1 MIPVTAGTTARRAA
15 VIIFG
20 CIAFAPAAHAQAGFR
35 PRFRPQAPFAIAIGA
50 DAGRQALALA
60 DLNGD
65 QKPDLVA
72 IEPADKRVA
81 VRLNDG
87 SGGFGAAQPVALDVT
102 PSAVAVA
109 DVASPPTSPAQGA
122 PDGKPD
128 LLIGTDDG
136 ALLVAPGVGD
146 GTFAVDRAPAALGQ
160 TDSIVGIATGE
171 FDAAPG
177 TDVALLDLNGVLVL
191 CGGAAGI
198 LSPCGSGDLLLIGDD
213 PIEIGSGDFNGDA
226 KADLVVLDGTDQ
238 RILPLFGKGDG
249 TFDVRQAVNVS
260 GEANE
265 GVAVDMVVT
274 DLDGDGI
281 DDVTVANSHEFL
293 QFLAVTLL
301 GTTRGTCRTL
311 AFVIDFNAS
320 ALAVGDFDNGDDHAS
335 DVLVG
340 YSGPTRGGVTVN
352 IGDTFGSFADPFIP
366 VGTNTVGPVGLLLAA
381 DLDGDGVTDVVAAR
395 PDGESARVLLNGTLP
410 FCAGDCNAD
419 GAVSVDEITR
429 GINILLGEIDPR
441 ECVAADVDSNFAVT
455 INELV
460 AAVRNDL
467 EGCPAD

>member
-15 VIIFG
+15 VIILG
-20 CIAFAPAAHAQAGFR
+20 CIALAPAAYGQAGFR
-35 PRFRPQAPFAIAIGA
+35 PRFRPQAPFPIAIGE

-72 IEPADKRVA
+72 IEPDEQRVT

-87 SGGFGAAQPVALDVT
+87 SGAFGAAQPVALDVT
-102 PSAVAVA
+102 PSAVVVA
-109 DVASPPTSPAQGA
+109 DVASPPASPAQGA

-136 ALLVAPGVGD
+136 ALLVVPGMGD
-146 GTFAVDRAPAALGQ
+146 GTFAFDHAPTALGQ

-171 FDAAPG
+171 LRRHAG

-191 CGGAAGI
+191 RRRRRPPEPSGG
-198 LSPCGSGDLLLIGDD
+198 GDLPPVADD
-213 PIEIGSGDFNGDA
+213 PIEIASGDVNGDA
-226 KADLVVLDGTDQ
+226 KADLVVLDGIDQ

-249 TFDVRQAVNVS
+249 TFDVRPAVNVS
-260 GEANE
+260 GEAS
-265 GVAVDMVVT
+265 GGLAVDMVIA

-281 DDVTVANSHEFL
+281 DDVTVANRHEFL

-301 GTTRGTCRTL
+301 GTTRGTFRTL
-311 AFVIDFNAS
+311 AFVIDFNAT
-320 ALAVGDFDNGDDHAS
+320 ALAVGDFDNGDDHAA
-335 DVLVG
+335 DALVG
-340 YSGPTRGGVTVN
+340 YAGSTRGGVTVN
-352 IGDTFGSFADPFIP
+352 LGDTFGSFADPFIP

-381 DLDGDGVTDVVAAR
+381 DLDGDGVTDVVATR

-419 GAVSVDEITR
+419 GAVSVEEITR

-441 ECVAADVDSNFAVT
+441 ECVGADVDGNSHVT

-460 AAVRNDL
+460 AAVKSDL
-467 EGCPAD
+467 EGCPVN